1 MFERI
6 CLVHYHELG
15 LKGRNRSSFEHR
27 LLLNM
32 EAALVQFQIKELARI
47 SGHLLVVL
55 ENGDEVE
62 PVARLLMQVPGVA
75 RVSRGWRCARKPEEY
90 YRCAELAMLDC
101 GPFET
106 FKVVARRSNTDYP
119 IDSMQLNQLV
129 GAHLCAFAPDKKV
142 KMKDPDVKVHV
153 EIIQGSAYVFSR
165 SDRAIGGLPVGTAGK
180 VVSLMSGGIDSPVA
194 TWKLMKRGAVVVGV
208 HFSGRPQT
216 DDASEYIVDDIVRA
230 LAPAGGIGRVYTVAF
245 GDYQKIIASEC
256 PPNLRIVLYRRLM
269 FRVAERIAK
278 LERAKALVT
287 GESLGQVASQTL
299 DNISAVNSVVSL
311 PVLRPLIGS
320 DKLEIIDLAKHI
332 GTFEISSRPADDC
345 CTLFMPRSP
354 ETHARVADCEHA
366 EEGLPIERWLDEIME
381 NLEWKDYPCPSYKKP
396 KTRHMRFYKQDPTY
410 DLESAHMHVMS
421 NENGKDLHP
430 STLDGS
436 SETQAETLNTE

>member
-6 CLVHYHELG
+6 CLVHYHEVG
-15 LKGRNRSSFEHR
+15 LKGRNRASFEHR
-27 LLLNM
+27 LLSNM
-32 EAALVQFQIKELARI
+32 EAALVAFDTKEICRI
-47 SGHLLVVL
+47 SGHLLVVFENADDL
-55 ENGDEVE
+55 E
-62 PVARLLMQVPGVA
+62 PAARILLQVPGVA
-75 RVSRGWRCARKPEEY
+75 RVSRGWRCARDPEEY
-90 YRCAELAMLDC
+90 NLCAELAMMDC
-101 GPFET
+101 GEFES

-165 SDRAIGGLPVGTAGK
+165 SDRGIGGLPVGTADK

-208 HFSGRPQT
+208 HFSGAPVT
-216 DDASEYIVDDIVRA
+216 DDASEYIVDDLAHA
-230 LAPAGGIGRVYTVAF
+230 LAPAGGIGRIYTIPF
-245 GDYQKIIASEC
+245 GDYQKAIASEC

-269 FRVAERIAK
+269 FRIAQGIAHIEK
-278 LERAKALVT
+278 AKALVT

-299 DNISAVNSVVSL
+299 ENIAAVNAVVDI

-320 DKLEIIDLAKHI
+320 DKLEIIDIAKQL

-354 ETHARVADCEHA
+354 ETHARIADCEQA
-366 EEGLPIERWLDEIME
+366 EALVPIDGWVAEILG
-381 NLEWKDYPCPSYKKP
+381 NLRYRDYPCPAYKAPRMK
-396 KTRHMRFYKQDPTY
+396 R
-410 DLESAHMHVMS
+410 
-421 NENGKDLHP
+421 
-430 STLDGS
+430 
-436 SETQAETLNTE
+436 

>member
-6 CLVHYHELG
+6 CLVHYHEVG
-15 LKGRNRSSFEHR
+15 LKGRNRASFEHR
-27 LLLNM
+27 LLSNM
-32 EAALVQFQIKELARI
+32 EAALVAFDTKEICRI
-47 SGHLLVVL
+47 SGHLLVVFENAEDL
-55 ENGDEVE
+55 E
-62 PVARLLMQVPGVA
+62 PAAQILLQVPGVA
-75 RVSRGWRCARKPEEY
+75 RVSRGWRCARDPEEY
-90 YRCAELAMLDC
+90 NLCAELAMMDC
-101 GPFET
+101 GEFES

-165 SDRAIGGLPVGTAGK
+165 SDRGIGGLPVGTAGK

-208 HFSGRPQT
+208 HFSGAPVT
-216 DDASEYIVDDIVRA
+216 DDASEYIVDDLAHA
-230 LAPAGGIGRVYTVAF
+230 LAPAGGIGRIYTIPF
-245 GDYQKIIASEC
+245 GDYQKAIASEC

-269 FRVAERIAK
+269 FRVAQGIAHIEK
-278 LERAKALVT
+278 AKALVT

-299 DNISAVNSVVSL
+299 ENIAAVNAVVDI

-320 DKLEIIDLAKHI
+320 DKLEIIDIAKQLC
-332 GTFEISSRPADDC
+332 TFEISSRPADDC

-354 ETHARVADCEHA
+354 ETHARIADCEQA
-366 EEGLPIERWLDEIME
+366 EALVPIDEWVAEILG
-381 NLEWKDYPCPSYKKP
+381 NLRYRDYPCPAYKPPRMK
-396 KTRHMRFYKQDPTY
+396 H
-410 DLESAHMHVMS
+410 
-421 NENGKDLHP
+421 
-430 STLDGS
+430 
-436 SETQAETLNTE
+436 

>member
-6 CLVHYHELG
+6 CLVHYHEVG
-15 LKGRNRSSFEHR
+15 LKGRNRASFEHR
-27 LLLNM
+27 LLSNM
-32 EAALVQFQIKELARI
+32 EAALVAFDTKEICRI
-47 SGHLLVVL
+47 SGHLLVVFENAEDL
-55 ENGDEVE
+55 E
-62 PVARLLMQVPGVA
+62 PAARILLQVPGVA
-75 RVSRGWRCARKPEEY
+75 RVSRGWRCARDPEEY
-90 YRCAELAMLDC
+90 NLCAELAMMDC
-101 GPFET
+101 GEFES

-165 SDRAIGGLPVGTAGK
+165 SDRGIGGLPVGTAGK

-208 HFSGRPQT
+208 HFSGAPVT
-216 DDASEYIVDDIVRA
+216 DDASEYIVDDLAHA
-230 LAPAGGIGRVYTVAF
+230 LAPAGGIGRIYTIPF
-245 GDYQKIIASEC
+245 GNYQKAIASEC

-269 FRVAERIAK
+269 FRVAQGIARI
-278 LERAKALVT
+278 ENAKALVT

-299 DNISAVNSVVSL
+299 ENIAAVNAVVDI
-311 PVLRPLIGS
+311 PILRPLIGS
-320 DKLEIIDLAKHI
+320 DKLEIIDVAKQL

-354 ETHARVADCEHA
+354 ETHARIKDCEAA
-366 EEGLPIERWLDEIME
+366 EALVPIDAWVDEILD
-381 NLEWKDYPCPSYKKP
+381 NLEYRDYPCPSYKAPRK
-396 KTRHMRFYKQDPTY
+396 MRR
-410 DLESAHMHVMS
+410 E
-421 NENGKDLHP
+421 
-430 STLDGS
+430 GS
-436 SETQAETLNTE
+436 G

>member
-6 CLVHYHELG
+6 CLVHYHEVG
-15 LKGRNRSSFEHR
+15 LKGRNRASFEHR
-27 LLLNM
+27 LLSNM
-32 EAALVQFQIKELARI
+32 EAALVAFDTKEICRI
-47 SGHLLVVL
+47 SGHLLVVFENAEDL
-55 ENGDEVE
+55 E
-62 PVARLLMQVPGVA
+62 PAARILLQVPGVA
-75 RVSRGWRCARKPEEY
+75 RVSRGWRCARDPEEY
-90 YRCAELAMLDC
+90 NLCAELAMMDC
-101 GPFET
+101 GEFES

-165 SDRAIGGLPVGTAGK
+165 SDRGIGGLPVGTAGK

-208 HFSGRPQT
+208 HFSGAPVT
-216 DDASEYIVDDIVRA
+216 DDASEYIVDDLAHA
-230 LAPAGGIGRVYTVAF
+230 LAPAGGIGRIYTIPF
-245 GDYQKIIASEC
+245 GNYQKAIASEC

-269 FRVAERIAK
+269 FRVAQGIARI
-278 LERAKALVT
+278 ENAKALVT

-299 DNISAVNSVVSL
+299 ENIAAVNAVVDI
-311 PVLRPLIGS
+311 PILRPLIGS
-320 DKLEIIDLAKHI
+320 DKLEIIDVAKQL

-354 ETHARVADCEHA
+354 ETHARIKDCEAA
-366 EEGLPIERWLDEIME
+366 EALVPIDAWVDEILD
-381 NLEWKDYPCPSYKKP
+381 NLESSYASP
-396 KTRHMRFYKQDPTY
+396 ARRH
-410 DLESAHMHVMS
+410 
-421 NENGKDLHP
+421 
-430 STLDGS
+430 
-436 SETQAETLNTE
+436 